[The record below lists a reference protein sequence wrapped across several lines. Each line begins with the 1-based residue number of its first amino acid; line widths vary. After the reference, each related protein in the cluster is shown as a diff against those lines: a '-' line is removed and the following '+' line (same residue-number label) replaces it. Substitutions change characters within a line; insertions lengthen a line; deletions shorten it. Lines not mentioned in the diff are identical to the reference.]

1 MIENAIAVPS
11 GGRSSLHIKANLL
24 AHLVRRDFSARY
36 RGASLGV
43 LWSII
48 SPLLM
53 LSVFSFVFGTIFGS
67 RWAGLDHGGGKV
79 GFAVVLFSGIAM
91 HAYLAEVSSRCV
103 AIVRSNPN
111 YVKKVVFPLEL
122 LVAATVISQFLHYLV
137 AFALVLAGALV
148 MGMVQH
154 PMAILVAVA
163 WTVPLA
169 LLAFALAFAWA
180 GIGAYLRDM
189 EQGVTFVSSVFLFI
203 SPIFYPMSVVP
214 ANYVAIFKIN
224 PLTSL
229 VTGMRDALFSSA
241 SLDVASYLNISLL
254 SLGFAIVAF
263 FVFIRLKKGFADAV

>member
-1 MIENAIAVPS
+1 MNENALAVPS
-11 GGRSSLHIKANLL
+11 CGRASFHLKANLL

-53 LSVFSFVFGTIFGS
+53 LLVFSFVFGTIFGS
-67 RWAGLDHGGGKV
+67 KWAGLDRGGGKV
-79 GFAVVLFSGIAM
+79 GFAVVLFAGIAM
-91 HAYLAEVSSRCV
+91 HACLAEVSSRCV

-122 LVAATVISQFLHYLV
+122 LVAATVISQFFHYLV
-137 AFALVLAGALV
+137 AFGLVLVGALAV
-148 MGMVQH
+148 GMVQH
-154 PMAILVAVA
+154 PAEILFALA

-180 GIGAYLRDM
+180 GVGAYLRDM
-189 EQGVTFVSSVFLFI
+189 EQGVTFISSVFLFI
-203 SPIFYPMSVVP
+203 SPIFYPMAVVP
-214 ANYVAIFKIN
+214 AAYLAIFKLN
-224 PLTSL
+224 PLTPL

-241 SLDVASYLNISLL
+241 PFDVASYLQMTAVSMVL
-254 SLGFAIVAF
+254 AIVAF
-263 FVFIRLKKGFADAV
+263 HVFMRLKQGFADAI